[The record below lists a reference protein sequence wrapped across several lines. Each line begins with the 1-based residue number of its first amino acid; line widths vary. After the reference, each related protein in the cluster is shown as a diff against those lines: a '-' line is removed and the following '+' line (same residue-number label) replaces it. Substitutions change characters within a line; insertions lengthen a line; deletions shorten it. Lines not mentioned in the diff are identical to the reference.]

1 MAKSMATLDSGT
13 TCSSWNHSGHRL
25 AAGSLDGILSVYDS
39 PVPSAS
45 SSSSFTCTSKVRVSE
60 SSVVKIVWLP
70 SEYGDAV
77 ACICEDGSLSIWEE
91 ISEDSHALEWKPCKS
106 IKNKSSQVLDVQF
119 GVSRKSLKMAEFQ
132 NVIDSLSTLGKPSSL
147 SASVSWN
154 PVRSEEQEPSFV
166 IAFNSNSTHLNS
178 SKIWEFDEAH
188 NRWLAVAELALQD
201 DKGDPVYAVSW
212 SPNIGRPYE
221 VVAVA
226 TQKGIGIW
234 HVGLAPDREGRLPVK
249 KAASLSGHQGEVW
262 QMEWDMSGMTLA
274 STGSDGM
281 VKLWQSNLNG
291 GMFPVD
297 PWAPTIDSQ
306 SIASQ
311 LFAVSLFPYIGFLYF
326 LTKSKSAPKLTLFG
340 FYFLLAFVGA
350 TTKVHYGTS
359 LSNVDWLHGGA
370 ESLLALTNL
379 FIVLGLRQALRKP
392 EDNNDAE
399 TPTTQEQE
407 KSSV

>member
-1 MAKSMATLDSGT
+1 MAKSMATLDAGT

-25 AAGSLDGILSVYDS
+25 AAGSLEGSLSVYDS

-45 SSSSFTCTSKVRVSE
+45 SSSSFTRTSKVRVSE

-91 ISEDSHALEWKPCKS
+91 VSEDTHVLEWKLCKS
-106 IKNKSSQVLDVQF
+106 INKNKSSQVLDVQF
-119 GVSRKSLKMAEFQ
+119 GVSRKSLKMIVAYSDGYLRVFELVNPLELKNWQLQAEFQ

-166 IAFNSNSTHLNS
+166 LAFSSDSPHLNS

-188 NRWLAVAELALQD
+188 NRWLAVAELASPE

-212 SPNIGRPYE
+212 APNIGRPYE

-226 TQKGIGIW
+226 THKGIGIW
-234 HVGLAPDREGRLPVK
+234 HVGLAPDLEGRLPVK
-249 KAASLSGHQGEVW
+249 KVSSLAGHQGEVW

-291 GMFPVD
+291 E
-297 PWAPTIDSQ
+297 WHEQA
-306 SIASQ
+306 
-311 LFAVSLFPYIGFLYF
+311 
-326 LTKSKSAPKLTLFG
+326 TLEP
-340 FYFLLAFVGA
+340 LP
-350 TTKVHYGTS
+350 S
-359 LSNVDWLHGGA
+359 
-370 ESLLALTNL
+370 
-379 FIVLGLRQALRKP
+379 
-392 EDNNDAE
+392 
-399 TPTTQEQE
+399 
-407 KSSV
+407 